1 MTSPKYNSYQDYVI
15 RDGKLIGEFE
25 QMYIDYE
32 DPWLQSS
39 REKYSSER
47 AIAINWCQS
56 LSGNHDKLK
65 VLELGCGLGHFSN
78 RLAQN
83 GFEVLGIDISSTAIS
98 KAKSLYE
105 SVSFKDGDILDF
117 DIYDQFKP
125 DVIIMS
131 EITWYVLD
139 KLEDYLAYL
148 RVKFPG
154 IHLIHLLTTYS
165 LGEQSY
171 GRDYFTN
178 QSEIL
183 DYFNLN
189 YLEYGETSYVER
201 GGVRTYFLGKV

>member
-56 LSGNHDKLK
+56 LSENNDKLK

-78 RLAQN
+78 RLAQS

-98 KAKSLYE
+98 KAKSLYG
-105 SVSFKDGDILDF
+105 SVSFKAGDILDF
-117 DIYDQFKP
+117 DIYDQFQP

-139 KLEDYLAYL
+139 KLEDYLTYL

-154 IHLIHLLTTYS
+154 MHLIHLLTTYP

-183 DYFNLN
+183 DYFKLS